1 MVGPDET
8 CRGSYRLVLLTSL
21 TYFNPGDG
29 LADYIIRYDGGAV
42 KAFRNNGNLSPDGG
56 NWVDF
61 GTITSGVGA
70 DGRKLQFADVDG
82 TLLL

>member
-1 MVGPDET
+1 M
-8 CRGSYRLVLLTSL
+8 LTSL

-82 TLLL
+82 SLLP